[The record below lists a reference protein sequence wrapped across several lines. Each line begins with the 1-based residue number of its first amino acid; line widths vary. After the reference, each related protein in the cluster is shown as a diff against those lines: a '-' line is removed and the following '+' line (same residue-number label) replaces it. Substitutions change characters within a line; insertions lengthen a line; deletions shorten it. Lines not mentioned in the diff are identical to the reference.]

1 MPKPNLIRY
10 QEMSQYEQWLLKAR
24 VLQRYEDKCDRYEA
38 LLYRNVLHNDRMMME
53 IVIFDCY
60 DYEHS
65 YLYSDPATGER
76 LFLVGDLC
84 RVYCEPTDTD
94 EQCAALVADE
104 MQQRN
109 PNWRECQFFNTSID
123 TCVSLGRAKDL
134 NQLLCLTDPVIY
146 DNHSVL
152 LPL

>member
-1 MPKPNLIRY
+1 MPKPKLIQY

-24 VLQRYEDKCDRYEA
+24 VLQRYKDKRDRYEA
-38 LLYRNVLHNDRMMME
+38 LLYRNVLHDDMMME

-60 DYEHS
+60 DYVHT
-65 YLYSDPATGER
+65 YLYRDSATRER
-76 LFLVGDLC
+76 LFLVSDLC
-84 RVYCEPTDTD
+84 RVYCKPTDTD

-104 MQQRN
+104 LQQRE
-109 PNWRECQFFNTSID
+109 PDWRGYQFSNTSID

-134 NQLLCLTDPVIY
+134 NYLLCLTDPVIY

>member
-24 VLQRYEDKCDRYEA
+24 VLQRYKDKHDRYEA
-38 LLYRNVLHNDRMMME
+38 LLYRNVLHNDRKMME

-60 DYEHS
+60 DYVHT
-65 YLYSDPATGER
+65 YLYRDSATRER
-76 LFLVGDLC
+76 LFLVSDLC
-84 RVYCEPTDTD
+84 RVYCAPIATD

-104 MQQRN
+104 MQQRE
-109 PNWRECQFFNTSID
+109 PNWRRYQFSNTSID
-123 TCVSLGRAKDL
+123 TCVSLGRTKDL
-134 NQLLCLTDPVIY
+134 NYLLCLTDPVIY